1 MVFMGIRKEGE
12 RGFVDAKVIN
22 FSTIEDAEFVID
34 DPKLAKNF
42 KGLKPNTGIKLWGN
56 IKTVRNTEP
65 VQDKS
70 ADGWGG
76 PNPMDKVT
84 SPYKREL
91 IITGADPTSI
101 DVATY
106 TEEVLEQAIEAMKS
120 DSSAHKEYGDE
131 SWGDASTDTKV
142 TDKEEESAW

>member
-1 MVFMGIRKEGE
+1 MKH
-12 RGFVDAKVIN
+12 
-22 FSTIEDAEFVID
+22 
-34 DPKLAKNF
+34 
-42 KGLKPNTGIKLWGN
+42 LKFTRTQILKLWGN

-65 VQDKS
+65 VKDNS
-70 ADGWGG
+70 TDGWGG

-91 IITGADPTSI
+91 IITGADPTSL
-101 DVATY
+101 DVTTY

-120 DSSAHKEYGDE
+120 DSSAHKEYGDD
-131 SWGDASTDTKV
+131 WGDASTETKV